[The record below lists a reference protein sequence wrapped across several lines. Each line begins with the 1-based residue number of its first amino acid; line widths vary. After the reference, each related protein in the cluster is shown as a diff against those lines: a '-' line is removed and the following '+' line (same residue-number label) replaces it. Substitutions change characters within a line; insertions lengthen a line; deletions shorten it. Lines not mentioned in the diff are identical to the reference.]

1 MNGEWDRAMDR
12 DMASLVDIDR
22 ARSSNMDR

>member
-1 MNGEWDRAMDR
+1 MNGEWDRDMDR
-12 DMASLVDIDR
+12 DMASLVDTDR